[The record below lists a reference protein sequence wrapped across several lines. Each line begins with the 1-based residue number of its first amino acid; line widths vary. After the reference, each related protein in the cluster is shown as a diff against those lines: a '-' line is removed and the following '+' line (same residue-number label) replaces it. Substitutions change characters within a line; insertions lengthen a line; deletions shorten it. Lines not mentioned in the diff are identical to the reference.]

1 MSAHHD
7 GTILISGGS
16 SCLGEQIALA
26 LAAAGAPMRLWL
38 APGAPPPAAARVG
51 GASWERADAWNA
63 ASLRGRGRGVAL
75 LLHCIGSLRADETR
89 GLSAKRQNFEAAR
102 NVVNMAMQDG
112 VPQFLLLSSAPAPW
126 LPHEYRA
133 AKRAAERYLARSGLR
148 YAIIRAPLAYR
159 AERRPFFFRALSAMA
174 WLPGLGNWAP
184 MPIEQLARGV
194 AQIAR
199 QLAQGEEE
207 AEGPGTRFLR
217 PQSAGTRFLRPQSAG
232 TRFLRPRSADMR
244 ADGQIYGGRDLR
256 RLARGARDALEL
268 PPPPPP
274 AATTEETPFGWT
286 PT

>member
-1 MSAHHD
+1 MCVGGYTLNESEQRSEMSARDD

-26 LAAAGAPMRLWL
+26 LAATGAPLRLWL
-38 APGAPPPAAARVG
+38 PRGAPQPAAVSVG
-51 GASWERADAWNA
+51 LASWERADAWNA

-75 LLHCIGSLRADETR
+75 LLHCIGSLHADETR

-112 VPQFLLLSSAPAPW
+112 VSQFLLLSSAPAPW

-207 AEGPGTRFLR
+207 AEGSGVRFSR
-217 PQSAGTRFLRPQSAG
+217 PRSAGTRAN
-232 TRFLRPRSADMR
+232 
-244 ADGQIYGGRDLR
+244 GQIYDGRDLR
-256 RLARGARDALEL
+256 RLARGARDALQL